1 MRDFFYRPE
10 KGYVG
15 DVIPYYEDGIYYLYF
30 LYASRKKYE
39 EGTSWY
45 LVTTRDFIHY
55 KEYGEVLAHGT
66 EEDQDLNAYTGSI
79 YKNDGVYYLYY
90 TVAESA
96 RRPRAMAAEEKKEP
110 AKPEKFFL

>member
-1 MRDFFYRPE
+1 M
-10 KGYVG
+10 G

-90 TVAESA
+90 TGYNAHSEFRVQESLC
-96 RRPRAMAAEEKKEP
+96 RQ
-110 AKPEKFFL
+110 L